1 MEQRLTDTPTEGGPR
16 LAPSSRAFEGIVAAV
31 AVAASTGVLLLAR
44 GIESRVDSG
53 GLSPDWWPM
62 VLGGTG
68 LALSIA
74 LLLVGITRPLGEREG
89 VHVATREGW
98 LRAGLAIV
106 LSVLFIR
113 VWGAVGFV
121 VPAIA
126 YLATLSV
133 IFGVRSW
140 KFLLLFPPGVTAL
153 IYVLFDLLL
162 RVPL

>member
-1 MEQRLTDTPTEGGPR
+1 MEQLTDMPADG
-16 LAPSSRAFEGIVAAV
+16 APPPARSSRALEGGVAAV
-31 AVAASTGVLLLAR
+31 AVVASIVVLLLAR

-53 GLSPDWWPM
+53 GLSPDWWPL

-68 LALSIA
+68 LALSLA
-74 LLLVGITRPLGEREG
+74 LLVVGLTRPPAEREG
-89 VHVATREGW
+89 VQAGTREGW
-98 LRAGLAIV
+98 FRAGLAIV
-106 LSVLFIR
+106 LSVLFIE

-121 VPAIA
+121 VPAVV
-126 YLATLSV
+126 YLLALAV

-140 KFLLLFPPGVTAL
+140 KFLLLFPLGVTAL